1 MPRLNTTKAFADG
14 GGTVS
19 STALA
24 LTAAPFSFTA
34 AQVDAA
40 NRARITNTSAS
51 VVLAYRYTG
60 SAATAANH
68 QIPTLQTVV
77 IEGNANLRNLSII
90 RVGGSDGAAW
100 VTLEE

>member
-34 AQVDAA
+34 AQMDRA
-40 NRARITNTSAS
+40 NRAYISNTSAS
-51 VVLAYRYTG
+51 VVLAYRRTG
-60 SAATAANH
+60 SAATAAHH
-68 QIPTLQTVV
+68 QIPALGTVEIV
-77 IEGNANLRNLSII
+77 GNANIRNLSII